1 MNDFIAKNKEKYE
14 YLSAELRSA
23 KTETEFIFKVDS
35 LDNQYLYLLAK
46 LVDEFVL
53 NDSAENYGLNS
64 IILEDTILTGH
75 SIARIVKNVVFQRCL
90 DTGMFGMFGYGELI
104 K

>member
-1 MNDFIAKNKEKYE
+1 MNDFIEKNKDKYE
-14 YLSAELRSA
+14 FLSTELWSI
-23 KTETEFIFKVDS
+23 KTETEFMHKVNS

-64 IILEDTILTGH
+64 IILEDTIITGH
-75 SIARIVKNVVFQRCL
+75 SIARIVKNVVFQRFL
-90 DTGMFGMFGYGELI
+90 DTGMFG
-104 K
+104 

>member
-1 MNDFIAKNKEKYE
+1 MNDFIEKNKDKYE
-14 YLSAELRSA
+14 FLSTELGSI
-23 KTETEFIFKVDS
+23 KTETEFMHKVNS

-75 SIARIVKNVVFQRCL
+75 SIARIVKNVVFRRFL
-90 DTGMFGMFGYGELI
+90 DTEMFG
-104 K
+104 

>member
-1 MNDFIAKNKEKYE
+1 MNDFIEKNKDKYE
-14 YLSAELRSA
+14 YLSAELKSV

-53 NDSAENYGLNS
+53 NDSVENYGLNS

-75 SIARIVKNVVFQRCL
+75 SIARIVKNVVFQRFL
-90 DTGMFGMFGYGELI
+90 DTGMFG
-104 K
+104 